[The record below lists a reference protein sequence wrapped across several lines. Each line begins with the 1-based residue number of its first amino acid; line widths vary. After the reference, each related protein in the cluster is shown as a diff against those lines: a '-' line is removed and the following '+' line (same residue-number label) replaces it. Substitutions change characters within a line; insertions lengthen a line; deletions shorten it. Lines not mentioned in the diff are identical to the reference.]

1 MTSNPK
7 KLIQTLEG
15 IDDLNLIMDELTK
28 NVPNKQKLKQFTNK
42 YGINC
47 NKDPK
52 ILINDII
59 CFLDHQKFEKIS
71 DPEL

>member
-1 MTSNPK
+1 MTNIIK
-7 KLIQTLEG
+7 KLIHSNEG
-15 IDDLNLIMDELTK
+15 IDDLNIIMSELTK
-28 NVPNKQKLKQFTNK
+28 NVPNKQKLKQLTKK

-47 NKDPK
+47 SDDPK

-71 DPEL
+71 DSEL

>member
-1 MTSNPK
+1 MTKIIKKPIQSN
-7 KLIQTLEG
+7 EG
-15 IDDLNLIMDELTK
+15 IDDLNILMTELTK
-28 NVPNKQKLKQFTNK
+28 NTPNKQKLKQLTSK

-47 NKDPK
+47 SNDPK

-71 DPEL
+71 DSEL